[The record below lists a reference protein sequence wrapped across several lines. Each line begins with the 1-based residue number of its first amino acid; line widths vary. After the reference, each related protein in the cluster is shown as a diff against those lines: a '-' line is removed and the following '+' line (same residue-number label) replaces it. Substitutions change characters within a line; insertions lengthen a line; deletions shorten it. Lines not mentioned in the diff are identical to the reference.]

1 MKIHFLGTGAGD
13 WLLEKTNNMSE
24 FRMHASVL
32 LDDVLLIDPGPN
44 VLNAMQEQSIDKTKI
59 KYIINTHKHYDHY
72 SENSVKALSDYA
84 TFFNIC
90 ANQTI
95 EIGNYTVI
103 AFKANHGTCDDA
115 VHFIISDGS
124 SRLFYGMD
132 GAWLMYD
139 EVAAI
144 KKQGIDF
151 AVIDGTVGFI
161 DGDYRIFEHNNLNM
175 VLEIAK
181 SLNKYVKQFCINHMA
196 MTLHTDHNTLKNKM
210 SEHNILVAYDG
221 MEIEF

>member
-1 MKIHFLGTGAGD
+1 MLGAAYFGV
-13 WLLEKTNNMSE
+13 KT
-24 FRMHASVL
+24 L
-32 LDDVLLIDPGPN
+32 TDG
-44 VLNAMQEQSIDKTKI
+44 MQEKVNSTKSQVTKI
-59 KYIINTHKHYDHY
+59 EGDIKKLEAEKPKEVKTEIDINQII
-72 SENSVKALSDYA
+72 
-84 TFFNIC
+84 
-90 ANQTI
+90 
-95 EIGNYTVI
+95 
-103 AFKANHGTCDDA
+103 
-115 VHFIISDGS
+115 
-124 SRLFYGMD
+124 
-132 GAWLMYD
+132 D

-196 MTLHTDHNTLKNKM
+196 MTLHTDHNTLENKM